1 MRVIITTAGLQTLT
15 MNTVVSVIILIL
27 LVVLVAGVGM
37 TARLVHKQS
46 VARKKAAARKP
57 PFVIPPRATLHRNTN
72 TDFPSECKICPKR
85 AGYYTCEHS
94 VLDRADIQKGPL
106 WTGANSWI
114 ANTGNKPMLRDYALP
129 SVGESNSN
137 YFLTYRGKRFWSSS
151 VGPDP
156 NYCGP

>member
-1 MRVIITTAGLQTLT
+1 
-15 MNTVVSVIILIL
+15 MNPVVSTIIVIL
-27 LVVLVAGVGM
+27 LLILVAGVGV

-46 VARKKAAARKP
+46 VARKKAAAAAALKP
-57 PFVIPPRATLHRNTN
+57 THVIPPRATFRNVN